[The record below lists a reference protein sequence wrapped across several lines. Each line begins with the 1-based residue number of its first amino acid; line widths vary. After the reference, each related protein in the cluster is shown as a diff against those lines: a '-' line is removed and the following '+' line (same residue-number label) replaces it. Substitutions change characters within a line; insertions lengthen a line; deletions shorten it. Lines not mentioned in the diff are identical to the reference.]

1 MYIGHVA
8 LLTDLMATLAER
20 KPALQNSL
28 VVVFIANEENG
39 TFKGVGVD
47 QLALEGHMTDL
58 LKGPLFWIDSA
69 GTPLGHALCFYCYA
83 LFCYI

>member
-1 MYIGHVA
+1 MQGHVA
-8 LLTDLMATLAER
+8 MLTDLMATLATT
-20 KPALQNSL
+20 KPALKNTV

-47 QLALEGHMTDL
+47 QLALEGHLDKL

-69 GTPLGHALCFYCYA
+69 GRWHSIELLMYRC
-83 LFCYI
+83 L

>member
-1 MYIGHVA
+1 MA
-8 LLTDLMATLAER
+8 LLTDLMATLAEK
-20 KPALQNSL
+20 KPKLQNSL

-47 QLALEGHMTDL
+47 QLALEGHMTEL

-69 GTPLGHALCFYCYA
+69 GMLVRPYEESNYN
-83 LFCYI
+83 YI